1 MQAQLNISKNLL
13 PKIPQ
18 FWESPGTAFAELVQN
33 SVRAGATEIHL
44 EVDVAAGMLTIRDNG
59 RGIHSLNDFL
69 TIGDSQWEKEVV
81 EPAGMGFYA
90 HFGYSKQTVV
100 ESRGMRYTFTP
111 ACLSGTPVEVEPC
124 PDTGWTVIAIQGAQ
138 PLNEIAWARMR
149 PLPPPAQDLI
159 FAVNG
164 QEIPNPLAAMTPLA
178 TSVGVVYLRQTDG
191 PSGLPTGLWEGLPV
205 GYTYSV
211 HQTLWVHDQ
220 EYVWAVDPACGVR
233 PRLPGREGFIQDA
246 SYHNALATLTQA
258 IEAYCQGR
266 AGELDPQ
273 TLPEVLDWPKQ
284 ELATA
289 LAAAEIRE
297 RMVIQWVCNHL
308 YLPVELFEGEWYTED
323 GYPDYP
329 TTNHVQVRRDQ
340 VVCFHL
346 EATEHSEGEVVQA
359 LLNTQAG
366 RWKGWNTHP
375 EETPETVA
383 FVYNEGGETLKLAG
397 LQRLGRGWVAQA
409 VSIGGRVVLDGNGRG
424 EWPGSAGPG
433 LFFHEGEPVWVGNP
447 GDILEKAEELADL
460 WFFCEHHAEDSVTGE
475 LVGSNNEFSVSLL
488 QRHLAERYDLGE
500 DINLRN
506 WLRATRDK
514 MQWEVPQ
521 KYRPLFEQALAKA
534 ERQAVKR
541 GYTLVEP
548 LTHARGR
555 VP

>member
-18 FWESPGTAFAELVQN
+18 FWESPGTSFAELVQN
-33 SVRAGATEIHL
+33 AVRAGATEIHL
-44 EVDVAAGMLTIRDNG
+44 AVDAAAGTLTIRDNG
-59 RGIHSLNDFL
+59 HGIHSLDDFL
-69 TIGDSQWEKEVV
+69 TIGDSQWEEEVV

-90 HFGYSKQTVV
+90 HFGYSQQTVV
-100 ESRGMRYTFTP
+100 ESRGMRYTFIP
-111 ACLSGTPVEVEPC
+111 ACLAGAPVEVEPC
-124 PDTGWTVIAIQGAQ
+124 PDTGWTVITIQGAQ

-149 PLPPPAQDLI
+149 PLPPPAQDLT

-178 TSVGVVYLRQTDG
+178 TSVGVVYLRRTDG

-205 GYTYSV
+205 GYTYGV
-211 HQTLWVHDQ
+211 HQTLWVRDQ

-246 SYHNALATLTQA
+246 VYDQAHATLRQEM
-258 IEAYCQGR
+258 EAYCRGPAR
-266 AGELDPQ
+266 ELDRQ
-273 TLPEVLDWPKQ
+273 ALPEALDWPKQ
-284 ELATA
+284 DLTTA
-289 LAAAEIRE
+289 LAAAGITE

-329 TTNHVQVRRDQ
+329 MTAHVQVRRDKVVRFCLEEADAGAGDVAQ
-340 VVCFHL
+340 V
-346 EATEHSEGEVVQA
+346 

-366 RWKGWNTHP
+366 CWKGWNTHA
-375 EETPETVA
+375 EETSETVA
-383 FVYNEGGETLKLAG
+383 FVYQEGGEILKLAG
-397 LQRLGRGWVAQA
+397 LQRLGCGWVAGA
-409 VSIGGRVVLDGNGRG
+409 VSIGECVVLDGNGRG
-424 EWPGSAGPG
+424 ERPGSANPG
-433 LFFHEGEPVWVGNP
+433 LFFQEGEPVWVGNP

-460 WFFCEHHAEDSVTGE
+460 WFFCEHHAEESMTGE

-506 WLRATRDK
+506 WLRGTRDK
-514 MQWEVPQ
+514 MQWDIPQ
-521 KYRPLFEQALAKA
+521 KYRPLFEEALAKA

-541 GYTLVEP
+541 GYTLAEP
-548 LTHARGR
+548 LTHARGG